1 MERNGKLKKLRTLQ
15 AEIDKIR
22 RELSV
27 SGRGEVLYCASLYA
41 DTDEEVLV
49 VADGFGGATVS
60 VVEGNYPI
68 DFFTRHEEG
77 FDTEGAAIEA
87 ADKLIEEGTT
97 LAQSLS

>member
-22 RELSV
+22 RELNI
-27 SGRGEVLYCASLYA
+27 SGRGEVLYRASLYV

-49 VADGFGGATVS
+49 IADGFGGATAS

-68 DFFTRHEEG
+68 DFFTRHEKVFE
-77 FDTEGAAIEA
+77 TEGAAIKA
-87 ADKLIEEGTT
+87 ADKLIEEGATMT
-97 LAQSLS
+97 QVLN

>member
-22 RELSV
+22 GELSV
-27 SGRGEVLYCASLYA
+27 SGRDEVLYRASLYV

-49 VADGFGGATVS
+49 IADGFGGATAS

-68 DFFTRHEEG
+68 DFFTRHEKAFES
-77 FDTEGAAIEA
+77 EGAAIEA
-87 ADKLIEEGTT
+87 ADKLIEEGATV
-97 LAQSLS
+97 AQVFS

>member
-27 SGRGEVLYCASLYA
+27 SERGEVLYRASLYA

-49 VADGFGGATVS
+49 IADGFGGAIAT

-68 DFFTRHEEG
+68 DFFTRHEKVFE
-77 FDTEGAAIEA
+77 TEGAAIEA
-87 ADKLIEEGTT
+87 ADKLIEEGAA
-97 LAQSLS
+97 LAQVLN

>member
-15 AEIDKIR
+15 MEIDTIR

-27 SGRGEVLYCASLYA
+27 SGRDEVLYRASLYA

-49 VADGFGGATVS
+49 VANGFGGGTTS

-68 DFFTRHEEG
+68 DFFARFEKVFG
-77 FDTEGAAIEA
+77 TEAAAVEA
-87 ADKLIEEGTT
+87 ADKLIEERASP
-97 LAQSLS
+97 AQVLT